1 MKKFD
6 NKLFERYFIKHHLKP
21 SNTDLDHFYNCI
33 ETLER
38 MKNKKF
44 LFGITSQEMM
54 TSGTLILDI
63 EKDE

>member
-1 MKKFD
+1 
-6 NKLFERYFIKHHLKP
+6 LKP
-21 SNTDLDHFYNCI
+21 SNTDLDHLYKCI

-44 LFGITSQEMM
+44 LFSITSQEMM

>member
-1 MKKFD
+1 
-6 NKLFERYFIKHHLKP
+6 
-21 SNTDLDHFYNCI
+21 
-33 ETLER
+33 